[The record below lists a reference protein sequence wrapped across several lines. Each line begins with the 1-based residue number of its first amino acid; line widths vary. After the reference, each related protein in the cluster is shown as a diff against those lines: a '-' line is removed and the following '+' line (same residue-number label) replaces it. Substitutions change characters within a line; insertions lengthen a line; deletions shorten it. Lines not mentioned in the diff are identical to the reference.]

1 MILTHHGIN
10 SLGLKDPQEYDYTDV
25 PEGTVFPDRI
35 PMDRPKWLESMPS
48 SREQDAILIDDSASY
63 SEGYVSGS
71 EQEAILISD
80 QPTWS
85 ESVVSMEEHDV
96 N

>member
-1 MILTHHGIN
+1 MEMVVSQHIAN
-10 SLGLKDPQEYDYTDV
+10 SIRRQKYDWEDV
-25 PEGTVFPDRI
+25 PDNSMGLV
-35 PMDRPKWLESMPS
+35 PMDEPTWAESMPS
-48 SREQDAILIDDSASY
+48 SREQDAILISDQPTWAESMPS
-63 SEGYVSGS
+63 SS
-71 EQEAILISD
+71 EQDAILISD

>member
-10 SLGLKDPQEYDYTDV
+10 SLQRDPQEYDYTDV
-25 PEGTVFPDRI
+25 PPGTVFPDRI
-35 PMDRPKWLESMPS
+35 PMDRPTWAESMPFI
-48 SREQDAILIDDSASY
+48 REQDAVLPDDSASW
-63 SEGYVSGS
+63 SESYVSGS

-85 ESVVSMEEHDV
+85 ESVVLMEEHDV

>member
-1 MILTHHGIN
+1 MILTHGAN
-10 SLGLKDPQEYDYTDV
+10 SLALKDPQEYDYTDV
-25 PEGTVFPDRI
+25 PPGTVFPDRI
-35 PMDRPKWLESMPS
+35 PMDTPMWAESMPS
-48 SREQDAILIDDSASY
+48 SREQDAVLIDDSASWI
-63 SEGYVSGS
+63 EGYVSGS

>member
-1 MILTHHGIN
+1 MILTHGIN
-10 SLGLKDPQEYDYTDV
+10 SLARDPQEYDYTDV
-25 PEGTVFPDRI
+25 PEGTVFPDRV
-35 PMDRPKWLESMPS
+35 PMDEPTWAESMPS
-48 SREQDAILIDDSASY
+48 SREQDAILISDEPTW

-80 QPTWS
+80 QPAWS

>member
-1 MILTHHGIN
+1 MILTHGAN
-10 SLGLKDPQEYDYTDV
+10 SLALKDPQEYDYTDV
-25 PEGTVFPDRI
+25 PTGSLFPDRV
-35 PMDRPKWLESMPS
+35 PMDRPKWEESMPS
-48 SREQDAILIDDSASY
+48 SREQDAILISDEPTW
-63 SEGYVSGS
+63 SEGYISGS

>member
-1 MILTHHGIN
+1 MEMVVSQHIAN
-10 SLGLKDPQEYDYTDV
+10 SIRRQKYDWEDV
-25 PEGTVFPDRI
+25 PENSMGLV
-35 PMDRPKWLESMPS
+35 PMDEPTWAESMPS
-48 SREQDAILIDDSASY
+48 SREQDAVLIDDSASW
-63 SEGYVSGS
+63 SKGYVSGS

-80 QPTWS
+80 LPTWS